1 MCSQKKERKKKHE
14 NKQKILWMYLLES
27 VFNVFIYLFSCSFAL
42 EACTQDSYND
52 ESSENIYL

>member
-1 MCSQKKERKKKHE
+1 
-14 NKQKILWMYLLES
+14 MYLLES